1 MPSRLPASERR
12 QQLIASAL
20 ATFARRGYHDT
31 SMNDIADAAGVTK
44 PVLYQHFDS
53 KRDLY
58 LEVLA
63 ETGGR
68 LRRAVRGAAEAAA
81 SDGPRRQVEAGFR
94 AFFGWVDANRDG
106 FSVLFDGDSRRDPEF
121 REMVARAQRER
132 IDAISEFI
140 VADGLTPERQRM
152 LAYGIV
158 GLGELTCRRWIEK
171 EIDLD
176 ADELARQ
183 VAELAW
189 SGLRGLQP

>member
-44 PVLYQHFDS
+44 PVLYQHFES

-63 ETGGR
+63 STGGR